1 VLRRDAA
8 LAPNLQDLKAKYEN
22 NPALAKTR
30 RESDMKT
37 LIVSSWMASLVVCT
51 QALAWGPQGHETV
64 GAIADQLIVGTNAA
78 KAVQKIL
85 GKGAPLEH
93 AAVWAD
99 CAKGVT
105 KTKATGAFKYT
116 VDPTYT
122 ECKPFE
128 TVAGQKAMV
137 SFVKRNWDTC
147 HPAADEEVCHKQYH
161 YSDVA
166 IERDNYD
173 RADVGTSDHD
183 VVSAIKAAVAVLQ
196 GGTSPAPIS
205 ITSKKEALRLLA
217 HYVGDIHQPLHVGAI
232 YLSPSGMEVDPDHT
246 TLVSAMKTEGG
257 NQLIIGPKHQ
267 LHHEWDTIADS
278 LQMPQYK
285 SEGVTAAEAI
295 APSSGAVDTW
305 PVQWATESVLASHT
319 AFAGLTFGAEANA
332 GKSTQSWPT
341 TEPSNY
347 AASRETIQKEQLNK
361 AGARLAQLLEAIY
374 P

>member
-1 VLRRDAA
+1 M
-8 LAPNLQDLKAKYEN
+8 KAQ
-22 NPALAKTR
+22 
-30 RESDMKT
+30 M
-37 LIVSSWMASLVVCT
+37 IVSSVMSFAVCT
-51 QALAWGPQGHETV
+51 QAFAWGPEGHETV
-64 GAIADQLIVGTNAA
+64 GAIADELIVGTNAA

-105 KTKATGAFKYT
+105 KTKATGVFKYT
-116 VDPTYT
+116 VNPIYT

-128 TVAGQKAMV
+128 TAAGQKAMV
-137 SFVKRNWDTC
+137 SFVKRNWDAC

-166 IERDNYD
+166 IERDSYD

-232 YLSPSGMEVDPDHT
+232 YLSTSGTEVDPDHT
-246 TLVSAMKTEGG
+246 SLNSAMKTQGG
-257 NQLIIGPKHQ
+257 NKLIIGPKHQ
-267 LHHEWDTIADS
+267 LHHEWDTIANS

-285 SEGVTAAEAI
+285 TEGVTAAKAV
-295 APSSGAVDTW
+295 ALTSGAMDTW
-305 PVQWATESVLASHT
+305 PMQWATQSVLASHT
-319 AFAGLTFGAEANA
+319 AFTGLTFGAEANA

-341 TEPSNY
+341 TEPANY
-347 AASRETIQKEQLNK
+347 AASREAIQKEQINK

>member
-1 VLRRDAA
+1 
-8 LAPNLQDLKAKYEN
+8 
-22 NPALAKTR
+22 
-30 RESDMKT
+30 
-37 LIVSSWMASLVVCT
+37 
-51 QALAWGPQGHETV
+51 V
-64 GAIADQLIVGTNAA
+64 GGIADELLVGTNAG

-105 KTKATGAFKYT
+105 KKKSTGVFHYT
-116 VDPTYT
+116 VNPIYV

-128 TVAGQKAMV
+128 SAASQKAMV
-137 SFVKRNWDTC
+137 SFVERNWDAC

-161 YSDVA
+161 YADVA
-166 IERDNYD
+166 IERDSYD

-232 YLSPSGMEVDPDHT
+232 YLSPTGTEVDPDHT
-246 TLVSAMKTEGG
+246 TLTSAMKTEGG
-257 NQLIIGPKHQ
+257 NQLVIAPKHQ

-278 LQMPQYK
+278 LQVPQYL
-285 SEGVTAAEAI
+285 SEGVAAAKAE
-295 APSSGAVDTW
+295 PLTGGAMSTW
-305 PVQWATESVLASHT
+305 PVKWATESVLASHK

-341 TEPSNY
+341 TEPAGY
-347 AASRETIQKEQLNK
+347 AATREAIQKEQINK

>member
-1 VLRRDAA
+1 
-8 LAPNLQDLKAKYEN
+8 
-22 NPALAKTR
+22 
-30 RESDMKT
+30 MKT
-37 LIVSSWMASLVVCT
+37 LMGLCWTVMSLAGSA
-51 QALAWGPQGHETV
+51 QALAWGPDGHETV
-64 GAIADQLIVGTNAA
+64 GAIADQLIASTNAA

-99 CAKGVT
+99 CAKGVS
-105 KTKATGAFKYT
+105 KTKATGVFKYT

-122 ECKPFE
+122 VCKPFE
-128 TVAGQKAMV
+128 TAAGQKAMV

-166 IERDNYD
+166 IERDSYD

-183 VVSAIKAAVAVLQ
+183 VVSAIKAAVVVLQ

-232 YLSPSGMEVDPDHT
+232 YLSTSGNEVDPDHT
-246 TLVSAMKTEGG
+246 TLVPAMKTEGG
-257 NQLIIGPKHQ
+257 NQLVIGPKHQ
-267 LHHEWDTIADS
+267 LHHEWDTIANNV
-278 LQMPQYK
+278 QMPQFQ
-285 SEGVTAAEAI
+285 SEGVTAAKSVAVT
-295 APSSGAVDTW
+295 SGVVDTW
-305 PVQWATESVLASHT
+305 PGQWATESVQASHA
-319 AFAGLTFGAEANA
+319 AFTGLTFGAEANA

-341 TEPSNY
+341 TEPANY
-347 AASRETIQKEQLNK
+347 AASRETIQKEQLIK
-361 AGARLAQLLEAIY
+361 AGARLAQLLQAIY